1 MELKSYI
8 DHEVS
13 KNTLISAIDANQQYI
28 SRGYIDANAHQYDHY
43 KPTIRRRKAHVPYRV
58 MTGCITGRRSIRLD
72 DGKIGVAFT
81 LRTTTHHAD
90 RVIEHIV
97 ATGATM
103 VAIMRQPKHAPIS
116 LVIAHDYVGARD
128 VVLRLATTDDLR
140 HDRSGLW
147 VIRPTADGLGDYAAR
162 AKQQQ
167 SLFVI
172 ERLST
177 DNIATA
183 RDAKGNRIHLN
194 RGLLMRPAQ

>member
-1 MELKSYI
+1 MELKSHI

-13 KNTLISAIDANQQYI
+13 KNTIINAIDANQQYI
-28 SRGYIDANAHQYDHY
+28 SRGYIDADAHQYNHY
-43 KPTIRRRKAHVPYRV
+43 NPTIRRRQARVPYRV

-72 DGKIGVAFT
+72 DGKMGVAFT
-81 LRTTTHHAD
+81 LRTPTHHVD

-97 ATGATM
+97 ATGTEM

-116 LVIAHDYVGARD
+116 LVIAHDYDGNRD

-147 VIRPTADGLGDYAAR
+147 VIRPTTDGLGDYAER

-167 SLFVI
+167 RLFVI
-172 ERLST
+172 ERLHT

-183 RDAKGNRIHLN
+183 RDAKGNRIHLH
-194 RGLLMRPAQ
+194 RGLLIRPAH